1 MKQAY
6 GFIEFE
12 NIYEFAIWLS
22 KQRVSRK
29 IDGLQVH
36 HMWEPDYSC
45 WKTDIALRRQKNT
58 RDFHINE
65 RGWGD
70 IAQHFSIF
78 PNGHIVTGRSL
89 EKTPIGIKGWNTGK
103 VCTEIYG
110 NFDKGHDKMT
120 KEQKESVIAFY
131 ALMSWKF
138 NISIN
143 STHIR
148 PHCWF
153 DANGNYLGNYSVS
166 RSAKSCPGTGFFGGN
181 TKASFNANFYPL
193 IQKFDVKSI
202 LKGYS
207 TSDTNKNIDVEDYRI
222 KVITE
227 TLNVRKG
234 PGTSYKKVNALHKGD
249 VYTIIETNEAKTWG
263 KLKSGEGWIN
273 IGKSYV
279 ENCPIVK
286 KDTIDQSFLVKV
298 ITETLNVRKGPG
310 VDYDITG
317 ELHKGD
323 VYTIIETNEAKTW
336 GKLKSGEG
344 WINIGK
350 SYVENYPSK

>member
-1 MKQAY
+1 MKRAY

-12 NIYEFAIWLS
+12 NLYEFAIWLS

-103 VCTEIYG
+103 ICTEIYG

-138 NISIN
+138 NIPIN

-153 DANGNYLGNYSVS
+153 TYDGDYIGDYSKS

-193 IQKFDVKSI
+193 IKAFDVTSL

-207 TSDTNKNIDVEDYRI
+207 TKKDSDKTIDVDDY
-222 KVITE
+222 T
-227 TLNVRKG
+227 
-234 PGTSYKKVNALHKGD
+234 
-249 VYTIIETNEAKTWG
+249 
-263 KLKSGEGWIN
+263 
-273 IGKSYV
+273 
-279 ENCPIVK
+279 
-286 KDTIDQSFLVKV
+286 VKV
-298 ITETLNVRKGPG
+298 IVDSLNIRKGPG
-310 VDYDITG
+310 VDNEKTG

-323 VYTIIETNEAKTW
+323 VYTIVETNEAGTW
-336 GKLKSGEG
+336 GKLKSGQG
-344 WINIGK
+344 WINISE
-350 SYVENYPSK
+350 SYVENYVRNDDSK